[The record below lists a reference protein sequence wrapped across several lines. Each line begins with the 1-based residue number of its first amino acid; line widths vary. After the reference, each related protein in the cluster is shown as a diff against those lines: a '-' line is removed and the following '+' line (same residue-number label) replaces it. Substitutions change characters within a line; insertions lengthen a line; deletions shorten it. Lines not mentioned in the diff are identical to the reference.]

1 MLFVAVAAINFAAV
15 RAALGSRGPTHGLLA
30 IGALPVASVLAMGLL
45 AGRRRPDR
53 HPFLLGFTTFG
64 AAALALYLFL
74 AIFLAEQ
81 TLAPYVSLFLEPLVR
96 IFGPEPSVAFIS
108 AVWSVAAV
116 MLVSPQL
123 AFAILGGFLSRK
135 YKVSITRR

>member
-1 MLFVAVAAINFAAV
+1 MRLPRFRIAWVMLFVAVAAINFAGV

-53 HPFLLGFTTFG
+53 HAFLLGFTTFG
-64 AAALALYLFL
+64 AVALALYLFL

-81 TLAPYVSLFLEPLVR
+81 TLVPSGAQALSLKARKWPTRAPTKPSR
-96 IFGPEPSVAFIS
+96 IISRDVAI
-108 AVWSVAAV
+108 W
-116 MLVSPQL
+116 
-123 AFAILGGFLSRK
+123 IK
-135 YKVSITRR
+135 